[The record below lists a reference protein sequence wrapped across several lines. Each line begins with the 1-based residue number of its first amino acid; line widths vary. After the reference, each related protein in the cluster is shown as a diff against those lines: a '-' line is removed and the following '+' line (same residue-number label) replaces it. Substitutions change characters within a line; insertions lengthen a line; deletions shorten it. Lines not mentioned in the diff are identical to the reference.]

1 MGASCMCKCVSIII
15 TRDQQTCTGPQSDVV
30 LLPVIGIC
38 NRICICLST
47 MHTCRLDVV
56 MCGCESSKCATRIQ
70 KKAIYRFWRKNADS
84 YEVLLTAKSHLTHK
98 NSNNYVSFCTI
109 HYIGSIVLK

>member
-1 MGASCMCKCVSIII
+1 
-15 TRDQQTCTGPQSDVV
+15 
-30 LLPVIGIC
+30 
-38 NRICICLST
+38 

-84 YEVLLTAKSHLTHK
+84 YEVLLTAKSNLTHK
-98 NSNNYVSFCTI
+98 NSNNYISSRTI
-109 HYIGSIVLK
+109 QYIGSIVLKCAQTRETLLAKHNLGRYEFHYKSDKSDGAPL